1 MITPAKFEMSPK
13 LKQMFA
19 RYQKLSESRD
29 IADEEKIEALGMA
42 ILEQIQL
49 EKHDNA
55 SRDSRLSSQT

>member
-1 MITPAKFEMSPK
+1 MTKPAQFEMSPK

-19 RYQKLSESRD
+19 RYQKLSDSRD

-49 EKHDNA
+49 EKHSGNA
-55 SRDSRLSSQT
+55 LSHT

>member
-1 MITPAKFEMSPK
+1 MSPK

-19 RYQKLSESRD
+19 RYQKLSDSRD

-49 EKHDNA
+49 EKHGNA
-55 SRDSRLSSQT
+55 SSDTRLSSQA